1 MAALDQRGLEQTR
14 AQALAL
20 VDGVSDADRLHYR
33 RQIFAPRRVA
43 ASR

>member
-1 MAALDQRGLEQTR
+1 MAVLDQRGLEEAR

-20 VDGVSDADRLHYR
+20 LDGVSDAGLPGRRHSLARLC
-33 RQIFAPRRVA
+33 VA